1 MRASRARPLPASLAD
16 RRPPLLTVGMVLFLG
31 SELMFFAALFAMY
44 FTLRAQAPE
53 WPPAGVDL
61 DPWPPALFTSL
72 LVISSGT
79 MQLAVRC
86 IKAGDG
92 AGMRA
97 WIYVTGLLALAFL
110 GGQVREWATAGFE
123 ISSSAYGSAFFTM
136 TGFHALHV
144 AGGLILMIVVLGR
157 AAAGAYSSGEHT
169 GVEVATYYWHFV
181 DVVWIAMFS
190 TIFLL
195 R

>member
-1 MRASRARPLPASLAD
+1 MRASSARPFPVSLAD

-79 MQLAVRC
+79 MQLAVRR
-86 IKAGDG
+86 IRAGNV

-110 GGQVREWATAGFE
+110 GGQVREWVTADFE
-123 ISSSAYGSAFFTM
+123 ISTSAYGSAFYTM

-144 AGGLILMIVVLGR
+144 AAGLILMMVVLGR
-157 AAAGAYSSGEHT
+157 AAAGAYSGREHA
-169 GVEVATYYWHFV
+169 GVEAATYYWHFV
-181 DVVWIAMFS
+181 DAVWIAMFS

-195 R
+195 G